1 MCQTKDNETVL
12 NLEKQFRGTH
22 KADNTHDDL
31 TDGLKILAS
40 KWNVQHVKESGIK
53 RGNLSVSVTRY
64 NTITE
69 LKVP

>member
-31 TDGLKILAS
+31 TNGLKILAS
-40 KWNVQHVKESGIK
+40 K
-53 RGNLSVSVTRY
+53 
-64 NTITE
+64 
-69 LKVP
+69 